1 MRTQAE
7 IGSCTCC
14 SAALLPSSHTADPP
28 PPPPQTHGGSDRRSC
43 WEGEGWLPPRTCPT
57 DCPWKLHKQEQ
68 LQCWRTALMGTLQ
81 GRGRS
86 KSPPS
91 YAAAVAGLAWI
102 CRRQVSAG
110 RSNLEQG
117 DVELASEKPAALVVS
132 LATSG
137 PQAMPIAHYQAF
149 HIGTAAFYLALTLAS
164 RCHPGVLASPLSLSC
179 AQEDDVLPAHLL
191 RLSCSVLGLAG
202 LGS

>member
-1 MRTQAE
+1 
-7 IGSCTCC
+7 
-14 SAALLPSSHTADPP
+14 
-28 PPPPQTHGGSDRRSC
+28 
-43 WEGEGWLPPRTCPT
+43 
-57 DCPWKLHKQEQ
+57 
-68 LQCWRTALMGTLQ
+68 MGTLQ

-91 YAAAVAGLAWI
+91 YVAAVAGLAWI

-117 DVELASEKPAALVVS
+117 DVEPASEKPAALVVF
-132 LATSG
+132 LAMNG
-137 PQAMPIAHYQAF
+137 PQAMLIVHYQAF
-149 HIGTAAFYLALTLAS
+149 HIGTAAFYSALPPAS
-164 RCHPGVLASPLSLSC
+164 CCHPGFLASPLSLSC
-179 AQEDDVLPAHLL
+179 AQEDGGLPAHLL